1 MKKLMLLIS
10 LITMS
15 YSIFSQSIKP
25 KVQLIGKDTCYC
37 FTVLQSKIIAADLE
51 KGMYNDSILA
61 LTECELEALKEQKLT
76 TDTAT
81 TVLQIKIKNQT
92 QIMFNQEHT
101 LQTISNDLQVS
112 KKHERNQRL
121 GKRLFAVT
129 TFIFLGFA
137 I

>member
-1 MKKLMLLIS
+1 
-10 LITMS
+10 MS

-137 I
+137 ILK